1 MSDYNV
7 YSRHCPARLFFDRLA
22 ERWVL
27 LIIGLLRQQP
37 PLRFNEIKREV
48 DGISQKVL
56 SQKLKLLERDGL
68 VAREV
73 YPSMPVRVEYRLTEL
88 GRSYADTIEQVSL
101 WAQQHVETLLAA
113 QLRFDETQAAEEEER
128 ARPPLRFLPPLNK
141 PANPGNNKNGD

>member
-27 LIIGLLRQQP
+27 LIIGLLRQQST
-37 PLRFNEIKREV
+37 LRFNEIKREV

-68 VAREV
+68 VEREV
-73 YPSMPVRVEYRLTEL
+73 YPSTPVRVEYRLTEL
-88 GRSYADTIEQVSL
+88 GRSYADTIEQVAL
-101 WAQQHVETLLAA
+101 WAQQHVETLLTA
-113 QLRFDETQAAEEEER
+113 QSRFDEAQAAEEEAR
-128 ARPPLRFLPPLNK
+128 ARPSLHFLPPGQLVR
-141 PANPGNNKNGD
+141 PPRS